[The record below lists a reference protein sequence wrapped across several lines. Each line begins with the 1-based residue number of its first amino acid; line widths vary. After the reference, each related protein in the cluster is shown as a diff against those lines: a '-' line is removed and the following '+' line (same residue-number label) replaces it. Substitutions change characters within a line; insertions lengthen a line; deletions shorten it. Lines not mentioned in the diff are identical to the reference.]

1 MWNRRCAEV
10 MHRAV
15 TRATT
20 RRSGQLRI
28 LIVREGQ
35 SCPTALSIRRAPVRI
50 GFLLTLAGVIG
61 LGFLVSD
68 WVLLR
73 RGFLDSATFVERL
86 GEQEEMNTRLRA
98 SLDKIRREME
108 AWPKLQAKIAE
119 PFDRTPT
126 PPPAATSVA
135 DDPDHALVAV
145 RHGTATLRE
154 AAELMTRVR
163 EAVAPLPS
171 TWPVRA
177 AINSHFGRRRS
188 PWTDEPE
195 FHKGVDIAAAHGTE
209 VVAPAPGSVVFS
221 GMNGAYGLT
230 VKVQHSAGVETLYG
244 HLSKVSVR
252 RGDRVTR
259 GQEIGRAGNT
269 GRSTG
274 SHLHYEVIV
283 AGRAVNPKAYL
294 WD

>member
-1 MWNRRCAEV
+1 MQ
-10 MHRAV
+10 RAV
-15 TRATT
+15 TSATVRRAA
-20 RRSGQLRI
+20 RLRI
-28 LIVREGQ
+28 LIVRDNDAR
-35 SCPTALSIRRAPVRI
+35 PRALSITRAPVRI
-50 GFLLTLAGVIG
+50 GFLLTLVGVVGVG
-61 LGFLVSD
+61 LLVSD
-68 WVLLR
+68 WILLR
-73 RGFLDSATFVERL
+73 RGFLDSATFSQRL
-86 GEQEEMNTRLRA
+86 SEQEQMNSRLRA

-108 AWPKLQAKIAE
+108 AWPKLSARIGE

-126 PPPAATSVA
+126 PPPSATAMA
-135 DDPDHALVAV
+135 DDADQTLVAV
-145 RHGTATLRE
+145 RHATVTLRE
-154 AAELMTRVR
+154 TAELMTRVR

-195 FHKGVDIAAAHGTE
+195 FHKGVDIAAPKGTE
-209 VVAPAPGSVVFS
+209 VVAPAPGSVVFT
-221 GMNGAYGLT
+221 GVNGSYGLT
-230 VKVQHSAGVETLYG
+230 VKVQHAAGVETLYG

-252 RGDRVTR
+252 AGDRVAR

-274 SHLHYEVIV
+274 AHLHYEVLV
-283 AGRAVNPKAYL
+283 AGRAVNPKTYL

>member
-1 MWNRRCAEV
+1 MQ
-10 MHRAV
+10 RAV
-15 TRATT
+15 TRATV
-20 RRSGQLRI
+20 RRPGRLRI

-61 LGFLVSD
+61 LGLLVSD
-68 WVLLR
+68 WILLR
-73 RGFLDSATFVERL
+73 RGFLDSATFSQRVS
-86 GEQEEMNTRLRA
+86 EQEQMNTRLRA

-108 AWPKLQAKIAE
+108 TWPKLQAKIGE
-119 PFDRTPT
+119 PFDREPT
-126 PPPAATSVA
+126 PPPAAAATA
-135 DDPDHALVAV
+135 DDADQALVAV
-145 RHGTATLRE
+145 RHGTVTLRE
-154 AAELMTRVR
+154 TAELMTRVR

-195 FHKGVDIAAAHGTE
+195 FHKGVDIAAAKGTE
-209 VVAPAPGSVVFS
+209 VVAPAPGAVVFT
-221 GMNGAYGLT
+221 GINGAYGLT
-230 VKVQHSAGVETLYG
+230 VKVQHAAGVETLYG

-252 RGDRVTR
+252 PGDRVAR
-259 GQEIGRAGNT
+259 GQELGRAGNT

-274 SHLHYEVIV
+274 AHLHYEVLV
-283 AGRAVNPKAYL
+283 AGRAVNPKTYL